1 MKALS
6 RRSAVAVA
14 IAVAGIDGA
23 LLWPGAASASGP
35 AAFGGW
41 RIERQ
46 ATPAGAVPSNP
57 LTDDG
62 SLAVRNGPA
71 GVLAFAAVRFEGSGG
86 LLSLTLSSDPP
97 PTMPAVE
104 ACRVTS
110 SWSAGADQ
118 SWDSRPTYDC
128 AHHASA
134 TVSGSQL
141 SWQLDS
147 AFSDGG
153 VLDVALVPDPA
164 DTTPFAVSLAL
175 PNAASFQPDDDR
187 STTGLPPP
195 AADPPQAS
203 GGEGPPPLGV
213 PAAPGVDPRSVA
225 APVVAPSATS
235 AAPQIADAPAAATRE
250 PGSRAAGAGALA
262 AFAFI
267 LLVRSF
273 VVGGSGGRAP
283 RSLLLVN
290 RGGS

>member
-14 IAVAGIDGA
+14 IAVVGIDGA

-187 STTGLPPP
+187 SMTALPPP

-203 GGEGPPPLGV
+203 GGEGPPPVGV

-235 AAPQIADAPAAATRE
+235 VAPQIAAAPAAATRE